1 MAAHL
6 LNSRRLRRVR
16 RALSWGGKTHANIV
30 LEASAKASSSIRAR
44 WARLI
49 RGPVKDWL
57 KRRLEKEPL
66 LASPIEARD
75 EEEIPEEILLLAVQG
90 AIEGARLARS
100 VLEEKLGNLDAYGV
114 RLLDRAI
121 SSFARGIEEDARGSF
136 LWAVDP
142 RWVYRAVK
150 RVIAEEGLG
159 IDGAIDEVLALG
171 IRRTYFSAERL
182 VRTELSTALNTARY
196 EALQDTGATKLRWVT
211 ARDRRVRGSKPHD
224 TANHIAMDGV
234 VIPMGGVFITP
245 SGSAMRFPGDRSLR
259 AKPEDIINCRCTVV
273 PIWEG

>member
-1 MAAHL
+1 MEAHL
-6 LNSRRLRRVR
+6 LNPRRRRRVR

-44 WARLI
+44 WAWLI
-49 RGPVKDWL
+49 RGPAKDWL
-57 KRRLEKEPL
+57 KRRLEDEPL

-75 EEEIPEEILLLAVQG
+75 EEKVPEEILLLAVQG
-90 AIEGARLARS
+90 AIEGAKLARG

-114 RLLDRAI
+114 RLLDGAI
-121 SSFARGIEEDARGSF
+121 SSFAKGIEENARESF
-136 LWAVDP
+136 LWAVNP
-142 RWVYRAVK
+142 GWAYRAIK
-150 RVIAEEGLG
+150 RVVAEKGLG

-182 VRTELSTALNTARY
+182 VRTELSTALNAARY
-196 EALQDTGATKLRWVT
+196 EALQDTGAIRLRWVT

-224 TANHIAMDGV
+224 GANHIAMDGV

-245 SGSAMRFPGDRSLR
+245 SGSALRFPGDRSLG
-259 AKPEDIINCRCTVV
+259 AKPEDIVNCRCTVV